1 MIDAALHPDLAMKA
15 KTRIQVKA
23 KSRIDKVI
31 PLDLSR
37 RMKVTE
43 VLVDSEPAEFFVR
56 ESFGRT

>member
-1 MIDAALHPDLAMKA
+1 MIDATLHPDLAMKA

-43 VLVDSEPAEFFVR
+43 VFVD
-56 ESFGRT
+56 G